1 MFKLSTLVGVDGSV
15 TNILSSTFYFS
26 SRKKR
31 GHKPTG
37 VLVHAAKAT
46 GFNSVS
52 EMLHM
57 KGPGNS
63 DHDKNVENMGV
74 SPKKKDA
81 PNKVRLCDCSVVL
94 YYILF
99 ALAFG
104 CLVGCPCVIS
114 C

>member
-1 MFKLSTLVGVDGSV
+1 MFKFFTLAGVDGSV

-26 SRKKR
+26 PRKKR

-57 KGPGNS
+57 EEPGDL

-74 SPKKKDA
+74 SLKKKDA
-81 PNKVRLCDCSVVL
+81 PSKVRLCDCSVVL
-94 YYILF
+94 
-99 ALAFG
+99 
-104 CLVGCPCVIS
+104 
-114 C
+114 